1 MRLGVHVS
9 ISGSIDMAVDRAIE
23 RNCNTFQVFTRNP
36 RGWKFNDLENDKV
49 DKFLLKIKD
58 SNINPVVD
66 HMPYLPNLASP
77 KNDVYEKS
85 VMTLCEE
92 VKRCGLLKIPYLVLH
107 LGSHLGV
114 GKKVGRE
121 RLTNAM
127 EKALDLRV
135 NGLMLLLENM
145 AGSKNSMGSTF
156 LDIAEIIDELGGDP
170 TLGVCF
176 DTCHAFATGYD
187 LRTSEAVKD
196 TIDKL
201 DELIG
206 VERLKVVHLND
217 SKGELGRGLDRHE
230 HIGVGKIGDE
240 GFKHILRHP
249 VIKDKPLI
257 LETPIDQRGDDFKDL
272 ERTVKLYNEANY
284 SSLK

>member
-23 RNCNTFQVFTRNP
+23 RNCNTFQIFTRNP
-36 RGWKFNDLENDKV
+36 RGWTFKDLEQENV
-49 DKFLLKIKD
+49 DKFLLKLKG
-58 SNINPVVD
+58 SNINPVID
-66 HMPYLPNLASP
+66 HMPYLPNLASS

-92 VKRCGLLKIPYLVLH
+92 VKRCDLLKIPYLVLH

-114 GKKVGRE
+114 GKKSGRE
-121 RLTNAM
+121 RLSNSIR
-127 EKALDLRV
+127 KALDLQV

-145 AGSKNSMGSTF
+145 AGSRNSMGSTF
-156 LDIAEIIDELGGDP
+156 LDIAEILDELGSDP
-170 TLGVCF
+170 KLGVCF
-176 DTCHAFATGYD
+176 DTCHAFASGYD

-196 TIDKL
+196 TMNNFN
-201 DELIG
+201 ELIG
-206 VERLKVVHLND
+206 VDRLKVVHLND
-217 SKGELGRGLDRHE
+217 SKRELGCGLDRHE
-230 HIGVGKIGDE
+230 HIGIGKIGEE

-257 LETPIDQRGDDFKDL
+257 LETPIDERGDDFKDL
-272 ERTVKLYNEANY
+272 EHAVKLYNEANY
-284 SSLK
+284 SPSK